1 MTKLMTRIYDLTGLD
16 PEELLSRDVHAVFEA
31 LNGRFAERL
40 GIDPARHESARL
52 AAVAA
57 AREREPALA

>member
-1 MTKLMTRIYDLTGLD
+1 MAKLTTRIYDLTALD
-16 PEELLSRDVHAVFEA
+16 PEELLSGDVHAVFEA

-40 GIDPARHESARL
+40 GLDPSKLEGAHL
-52 AAVAA
+52 AAMAA

>member
-1 MTKLMTRIYDLTGLD
+1 MTKLTTRIYDLTGLD
-16 PEELLSRDVHAVFEA
+16 PEELLSGDVHAVFEA

-40 GIDPARHESARL
+40 GLDPAKLESAHL
-52 AAVAA
+52 SAVAP